1 MALIVVVIVVIVLA
15 SERRPRA
22 GPGASRAALPRR
34 TVIHGVRAADTFLA
48 PEPEGRSDV
57 LPPAPHSDHTDGQRC
72 QSVDGAHAGRTALV
86 GLVTGFRRVGP
97 AAARPLQ
104 RAGCGRCL
112 LLNTVPSDIRVCMV
126 SRLVRTS

>member
-1 MALIVVVIVVIVLA
+1 
-15 SERRPRA
+15 
-22 GPGASRAALPRR
+22 
-34 TVIHGVRAADTFLA
+34 
-48 PEPEGRSDV
+48 

-104 RAGCGRCL
+104 RAGCDRCL